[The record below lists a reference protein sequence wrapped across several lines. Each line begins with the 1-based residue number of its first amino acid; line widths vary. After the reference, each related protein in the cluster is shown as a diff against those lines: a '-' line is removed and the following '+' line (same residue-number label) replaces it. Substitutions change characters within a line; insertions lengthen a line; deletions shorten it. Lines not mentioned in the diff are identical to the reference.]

1 LGIVAPDGFAAG
13 AEHPSLGGAV
23 VVGVVVVGAVVVEV
37 VVVVVVVVVVGMLV
51 VVVVVLVVAG
61 VVAGVVVLVVVVLRG
76 RGTVVDGGFRADAG
90 PETDC
95 APPTAIATVRA
106 PLLSGLPTPPTN
118 SPEAAVRTAS
128 DANTIPDA
136 RPDLE
141 RGLTFGNR
149 PDR

>member
-1 LGIVAPDGFAAG
+1 
-13 AEHPSLGGAV
+13 V
-23 VVGVVVVGAVVVEV
+23 VVGVVVVGVVVVEV
-37 VVVVVVVVVVGMLV
+37 VVVEVVVVEVVVVEVVVVEVVVVAGMLV
-51 VVVVVLVVAG
+51 VVVVVAGLVLLVE
-61 VVAGVVVLVVVVLRG
+61 VVVVLRLG

-106 PLLSGLPTPPTN
+106 PRLSGLPTPPTN
-118 SPEAAVRTAS
+118 SAEAAVRTAS

-141 RGLTFGNR
+141 RGLTFGHRPNR
-149 PDR
+149 